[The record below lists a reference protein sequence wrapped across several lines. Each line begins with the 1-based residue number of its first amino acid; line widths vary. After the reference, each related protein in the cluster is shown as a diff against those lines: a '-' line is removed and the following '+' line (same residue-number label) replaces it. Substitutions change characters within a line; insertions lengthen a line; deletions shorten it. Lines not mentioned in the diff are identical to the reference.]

1 MSRSGPADR
10 MPAKDSGPTG
20 TDPAEAPPRR
30 NPSLR
35 RAALAG
41 ALNSLPFLL
50 VLVPFAMLFG
60 VVATAAGLDIRQVMG
75 FSVLVLAGASQF
87 SAVQLM
93 SEHAPVIVVLLSSLA
108 INLRMAMYSA
118 SLTPWLGRAPGWQR
132 AAIAYLLVDQTYGLG
147 MQKFEREPQMTVA
160 ERMAYLLGASPL
172 LCLPWMVFTWV
183 GATAGQMIPA
193 DWPLDFAVPITFLAL
208 IAPMLRTMAHVAAA
222 GVSVIAALV
231 LSGLPSGTGVLVA
244 GSLGMVAGAWVEG
257 WQARRAA
264 ARQLAKESRG

>member
-1 MSRSGPADR
+1 MAR
-10 MPAKDSGPTG
+10 
-20 TDPAEAPPRR
+20 TDPAETAPRR
-30 NPSLR
+30 DPSVR
-35 RAALAG
+35 RAARAG
-41 ALNSLPFLL
+41 FLHSLPFLL

-60 VVATAAGLDIRQVMG
+60 VVATAAGLDISQVIG

-132 AAIAYLLVDQTYGLG
+132 ATVAYLLIDQTYGLG

-160 ERMAYLLGASPL
+160 ERMAYLFGASPV
-172 LCLPWMVFTWV
+172 LCLPWIVFSWV

-208 IAPMLRTMAHVAAA
+208 IAPMLRTVAHVAAA
-222 GVSVIAALV
+222 LVAVIAALM

-244 GSLGMVAGAWVEG
+244 GLLGMIAGAWVEG

-264 ARQLAKESRG
+264 ARQLEGRRG

>member
-1 MSRSGPADR
+1 MAR
-10 MPAKDSGPTG
+10 
-20 TDPAEAPPRR
+20 TDPAETAPRR
-30 NPSLR
+30 DPSVR
-35 RAALAG
+35 RAARAG
-41 ALNSLPFLL
+41 FLHSLPFLL

-60 VVATAAGLDIRQVMG
+60 VVATAAGLDISQVIG

-132 AAIAYLLVDQTYGLG
+132 ATVAYLLIDQTYGLA

-160 ERMAYLLGASPL
+160 ERIAYLFGASPV
-172 LCLPWMVFTWV
+172 LCLPWIVFSWV

-208 IAPMLRTMAHVAAA
+208 IAPMLRTVAHVAAA
-222 GVSVIAALV
+222 LVAVIAALM

-244 GSLGMVAGAWVEG
+244 GLLGMIAGAWVEG

-264 ARQLAKESRG
+264 ARQPAGGRRG

>member
-1 MSRSGPADR
+1 MAR
-10 MPAKDSGPTG
+10 
-20 TDPAEAPPRR
+20 TDPAETAPRR
-30 NPSLR
+30 DPSVR
-35 RAALAG
+35 RAARAG
-41 ALNSLPFLL
+41 FLHSLPFLL

-60 VVATAAGLDIRQVMG
+60 VVATAAGLDISQVIG

-132 AAIAYLLVDQTYGLG
+132 ATVAYLLIDQTYGLG

-160 ERMAYLLGASPL
+160 ERIAYLFGASPV
-172 LCLPWMVFTWV
+172 LCLPWIVFSWV

-208 IAPMLRTMAHVAAA
+208 IAPMLRTVAHVAAA
-222 GVSVIAALV
+222 LVAVIAALM

-244 GSLGMVAGAWVEG
+244 GLLGMIAGAWVEG

-264 ARQLAKESRG
+264 ARQPAGGRGK

>member
-1 MSRSGPADR
+1 MAR
-10 MPAKDSGPTG
+10 TH
-20 TDPAEAPPRR
+20 PAETAPRR
-30 NPSLR
+30 DPSVR
-35 RAALAG
+35 RAARAG
-41 ALNSLPFLL
+41 FLHSLPFLL

-60 VVATAAGLDIRQVMG
+60 VVATAAGLDISQVIG

-132 AAIAYLLVDQTYGLG
+132 ATVAYLLIDQTYGLG

-160 ERMAYLLGASPL
+160 ERMAYLFGASPV
-172 LCLPWMVFTWV
+172 LCLPWIVFSWV

-208 IAPMLRTMAHVAAA
+208 IAPMLRTVAHVAAA
-222 GVSVIAALV
+222 LVAVIAALM

-244 GSLGMVAGAWVEG
+244 GLLGMIAGAWVEG

-264 ARQLAKESRG
+264 ARQLEGRRG

>member
-1 MSRSGPADR
+1 MAR
-10 MPAKDSGPTG
+10 
-20 TDPAEAPPRR
+20 TDPAETAPRR
-30 NPSLR
+30 DPSVR
-35 RAALAG
+35 RAARAG
-41 ALNSLPFLL
+41 FLHSLPFLL

-60 VVATAAGLDIRQVMG
+60 VVATAAGLDISQVIG

-132 AAIAYLLVDQTYGLG
+132 ATVAYLLIDQTYGLG

-160 ERMAYLLGASPL
+160 ERIAYLFGASPV
-172 LCLPWMVFTWV
+172 LCLPWIVFSWV

-208 IAPMLRTMAHVAAA
+208 IAPMLRTVAHVAAA
-222 GVSVIAALV
+222 LVAVIAALM

-244 GSLGMVAGAWVEG
+244 GLLGMIAGAWVEG

-264 ARQLAKESRG
+264 ARQLEGHRG

>member
-1 MSRSGPADR
+1 MAR
-10 MPAKDSGPTG
+10 
-20 TDPAEAPPRR
+20 TDPAETAPRR
-30 NPSLR
+30 NPSVR
-35 RAALAG
+35 RAARAG
-41 ALNSLPFLL
+41 FLHSLPFLL

-60 VVATAAGLDIRQVMG
+60 VVATAAGLDISQVIG

-132 AAIAYLLVDQTYGLG
+132 ATVAYLLIDQTYGLG
-147 MQKFEREPQMTVA
+147 MQKFEREPQMTVT
-160 ERMAYLLGASPL
+160 ERMAYLFGASPV
-172 LCLPWMVFTWV
+172 LCLPWIVFSWV

-208 IAPMLRTMAHVAAA
+208 IAPMLRTVAHVAAA
-222 GVSVIAALV
+222 LVAVIAALM

-244 GSLGMVAGAWVEG
+244 GLLGMIAGAWVEG

-264 ARQLAKESRG
+264 ARQPAGGRRG